1 MTHEEMVALGFL
13 GIGLAFFLFVIL
25 IVQRDSREQWER
37 RILEA
42 REFGFGGPGQHT
54 VKTLKGK

>member
-1 MTHEEMVALGFL
+1 MTHEEMVALGFF
-13 GIGLAFFLFVIL
+13 GIGIGFFLTIL
-25 IVQRDSREQWER
+25 LVVLRDSREGWER
-37 RILEA
+37 RMLEA

>member
-1 MTHEEMVALGFL
+1 MTPEEMAAMGFF
-13 GIGLAFFLFVIL
+13 GIGIGFFLLVCL
-25 IVQRDSREQWER
+25 QVSRDSREAWER
-37 RILEA
+37 RMLEA

>member
-1 MTHEEMVALGFL
+1 MTKEELAAFGFF
-13 GIGLAFFLFVIL
+13 GIGIGFFLVIVL
-25 IVQRDSREQWER
+25 VVLRDSREGWER
-37 RILEA
+37 RMSEA